1 MLLAQLNL
9 KSHNMHNREEL
20 LLRIENSLEGIR
32 PHLEADG
39 GDVEVVDLTDDYIVK
54 IRLLGAC
61 SDCSMS
67 TMTIRAGIEEAIK
80 RMVPEVLAVEPVT
93 EIF

>member
-1 MLLAQLNL
+1 
-9 KSHNMHNREEL
+9 
-20 LLRIENSLEGIR
+20 LEAIR

-39 GDVEVVDLTDDYIVK
+39 GNVEVVDFTDEHIVK

-67 TMTIRAGIEEAIK
+67 LMTIRAGIEEAIK
-80 RMVPEVLAVEPVT
+80 RVVPEVAGVEPVT
-93 EIF
+93 DIF

>member
-1 MLLAQLNL
+1 
-9 KSHNMHNREEL
+9 MHNREEL
-20 LLRIENSLEGIR
+20 LARIESSLEAIR

-39 GDVEVVDLTDDYIVK
+39 GNVEVVDFTDEHIVK

-67 TMTIRAGIEEAIK
+67 MMTIRAGIEEAIK
-80 RMVPEVLAVEPVT
+80 RVVPEVTGVEPVT
-93 EIF
+93 DIF

>member
-1 MLLAQLNL
+1 
-9 KSHNMHNREEL
+9 MHNREEL
-20 LLRIENSLEGIR
+20 LARIESSLEAIR

-39 GDVEVVDLTDDYIVK
+39 GNVEVVDFTDEHIVK

-67 TMTIRAGIEEAIK
+67 LMTIRAGIEEAIK
-80 RMVPEVLAVEPVT
+80 RVVPEVAGVEPVT
-93 EIF
+93 DIF